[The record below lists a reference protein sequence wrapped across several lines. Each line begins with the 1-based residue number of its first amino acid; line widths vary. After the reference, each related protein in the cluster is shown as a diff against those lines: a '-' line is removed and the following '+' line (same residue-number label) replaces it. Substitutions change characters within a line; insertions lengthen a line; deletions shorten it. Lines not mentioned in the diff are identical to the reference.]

1 MRVKNTLIVRPPAV
15 IPLLKGY
22 ANKKQEHFG
31 VICLDAGQRAI
42 SRDLLFI
49 GGSNFCEIDKKV
61 LFWKIVKRQAV
72 GVILFHNHPGGR
84 TEPSVDD
91 METTQNI
98 ARGLG
103 LLGVQL
109 FDHVIVGKNGY
120 FSFLEHDILPKD
132 SD

>member
-1 MRVKNTLIVRPPAV
+1 MQVKDALIANPSAV

-22 ANKKQEHFG
+22 ANKRQEYFG
-31 VICLDAGQRAI
+31 VICLDASRRAI
-42 SRDLLFI
+42 SKDLLFI
-49 GGSNFCEIDKKV
+49 GGSNFCKIDKKV
-61 LFWKIVKRQAV
+61 LFWKIAKRQAV
-72 GVILFHNHPGGR
+72 GVVLFHNHPGGN

-98 ARGLG
+98 AKGLA
-103 LLGVQL
+103 LLGIQL
-109 FDHVIVGKNGY
+109 FDHVIVGKYNY